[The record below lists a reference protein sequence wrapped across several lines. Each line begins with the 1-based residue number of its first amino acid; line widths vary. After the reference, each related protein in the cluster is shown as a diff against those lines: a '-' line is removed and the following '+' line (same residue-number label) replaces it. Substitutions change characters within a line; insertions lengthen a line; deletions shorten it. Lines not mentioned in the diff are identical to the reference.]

1 MPKAPTKTNLTANSA
16 QILNAIHDS
25 ATETYRSMVPRA
37 NSEDIA
43 SIKEIGNI
51 VMNYTALTN
60 EFLTALYNR
69 IARVIITSKTY
80 YNPWEIFKKGL
91 VEYGESIEEIFV
103 NIATPHQFDP
113 SVAETNF
120 MKREIPD
127 VRSAFHTLN
136 YQKFYKDTISDD
148 QLRQA
153 FLSWEGITDLIAKI
167 VDSMYTAANYD
178 EYQTMKYLLARS
190 ISNGYFKPYTLP
202 EDSATNIQGVVST
215 IKGVSNMLEFLGTDN
230 NMAGVYTNTL
240 KDDQF
245 VIIDAK
251 FEARMGVE
259 VLATSFNMDKAEF
272 MGHRILIDGFSTL
285 DDNRLQKLFADD
297 PYTTYTPLT
306 EGEKT
311 ALSKVPAV
319 IVDRN
324 FFMIFDNFYKF
335 TEDYNGEGLYWQYWY
350 QVWKTFS
357 VSPFAN
363 AVLFVDAD
371 PTVTAVTVS
380 PSAATVTQGQ
390 GIQLSATVTGTNFPP
405 KGVTWKSNVATTTVD
420 ANGYVSV
427 STGGTAGQVT
437 ITATSVYDPEKSGTA
452 KITTVA
458 PTK

>member
-1 MPKAPTKTNLTANSA
+1 M
-16 QILNAIHDS
+16 
-25 ATETYRSMVPRA
+25 
-37 NSEDIA
+37 
-43 SIKEIGNI
+43 
-51 VMNYTALTN
+51 
-60 EFLTALYNR
+60 
-69 IARVIITSKTY
+69 
-80 YNPWEIFKKGL
+80 
-91 VEYGESIEEIFV
+91 EYGESIEEIFV

-306 EGEKT
+306 EDEKT

-405 KGVTWKSNVATTTVD
+405 KGVTWKSNVASTTVD

-452 KITTVA
+452 TITTVA
-458 PTK
+458 PTE

>member
-1 MPKAPTKTNLTANSA
+1 
-16 QILNAIHDS
+16 
-25 ATETYRSMVPRA
+25 
-37 NSEDIA
+37 
-43 SIKEIGNI
+43 
-51 VMNYTALTN
+51 
-60 EFLTALYNR
+60 
-69 IARVIITSKTY
+69 
-80 YNPWEIFKKGL
+80 
-91 VEYGESIEEIFV
+91 
-103 NIATPHQFDP
+103 
-113 SVAETNF
+113 

-285 DDNRLQKLFADD
+285 DDNRLQKLFTDD

-306 EGEKT
+306 EDEK
-311 ALSKVPAV
+311 LHCLKC
-319 IVDRN
+319 R
-324 FFMIFDNFYKF
+324 
-335 TEDYNGEGLYWQYWY
+335 L
-350 QVWKTFS
+350 
-357 VSPFAN
+357 
-363 AVLFVDAD
+363 
-371 PTVTAVTVS
+371 
-380 PSAATVTQGQ
+380 
-390 GIQLSATVTGTNFPP
+390 
-405 KGVTWKSNVATTTVD
+405 
-420 ANGYVSV
+420 
-427 STGGTAGQVT
+427 
-437 ITATSVYDPEKSGTA
+437 
-452 KITTVA
+452 
-458 PTK
+458 